1 MHISHCIIDLCLNSI
16 IKFKDKG
23 ESVKTITEPSRQI
36 PVKYEVDVVV
46 AGSGPAGFSAA
57 LSAARSGAKTLII
70 EQFGDI
76 GGVST
81 VGLMSHWT
89 GGTKG
94 GLYEEILTRSND
106 LENPLSTA
114 NQKRGCGRATINPER
129 LKTVYLQML
138 QEAGVQILL
147 YTQVVDCV
155 MEGDTIRGVILES
168 KSGREA
174 VLAKQVI
181 DCTGDGDVAARAGAP
196 FYKGREED
204 GKMQPMTL
212 MFKVAGVDYEKAVL
226 PPSFESNFD
235 VPLGKVQD
243 LAREHIPF
251 PAGHCL
257 LYPSSLPGIITCN
270 MTNIVGVDGTK
281 VEDLTQAHIACRMQM
296 EEIIR
301 FLHKYVP
308 GFENCYIISSANFIG
323 IRETRHFEGE
333 KTITK
338 EDILQARV
346 FEDWAVTYAH
356 FNFDVHGISK
366 PGLDETGAQKHF
378 TQAKGYTIP
387 YGCLVPKKIDNLLL
401 AGRNI
406 SGSHLAHSNY
416 RAMPICANL
425 GQAAGAAAALC
436 ARNGCT
442 PRKLD
447 VKLLQ
452 QTLLAAGVLDPS
464 A

>member
-1 MHISHCIIDLCLNSI
+1 MA
-16 IKFKDKG
+16 
-23 ESVKTITEPSRQI
+23 TIQEPAREI

-57 LSAARSGAKTLII
+57 LSAARAGAKTLII

-94 GLYEEILTRSND
+94 GLYEEILDRTND
-106 LENPLSTA
+106 LA
-114 NQKRGCGRATINPER
+114 NGMAPAKAGRQTINPEL
-129 LKTVYLQML
+129 LKTVYLKML
-138 QEAGVQILL
+138 QEAGVEILL
-147 YTQVVDCV
+147 YTQVADCV
-155 MEGDTIRGVILES
+155 MEGDAIRGVIIES

-174 VLAKQVI
+174 ILAKQVI

-196 FYKGREED
+196 FTKGRDED

-212 MFKVAGVDYEKAVL
+212 MFKVAGVDYEKAVM
-226 PPSFESNFD
+226 PHSFESNLD

-243 LAREHIPF
+243 LARANIPF

-257 LYPSSLPGIITCN
+257 LYATSLPGVVTCN

-281 VEDLTQAHIACRMQM
+281 VEDITKAHIACRMQM
-296 EEIIR
+296 EDILK

-308 GFENCYIISSANFIG
+308 GFENCYIISSASFIG
-323 IRETRHFEGE
+323 IRETRHFHGE
-333 KTITK
+333 KTITQ
-338 EDILQARV
+338 EDILEAKV
-346 FEDWAVTYAH
+346 FEDWAVSFAH

-366 PGLDETGAQKHF
+366 PGLDETGSQHHF
-378 TQAKGYTIP
+378 KQNKGYTIP

-401 AGRNI
+401 AGRDI
-406 SGSHLAHSNY
+406 SGTHIAHSNY

-425 GQAAGAAAALC
+425 GQAAGVAAALC
-436 ARNGCT
+436 IKDGCT
-442 PRKLD
+442 PRKLE
-447 VKLLQ
+447 VKKLQAELLKN
-452 QTLLAAGVLDPS
+452 GVLDPN